1 MRPAR
6 ARRGAVAVVVLV
18 TVGLPFV
25 TRLAVAGPAGPPPT
39 PVPPNGSP
47 SPFPQSL
54 QTPQDAT
61 ARPDLDVPVAYLADL
76 DDGQAMFAKAPL
88 ARRPIASLTKI
99 MTALLTLERTSLDD
113 VVTITPEAVF
123 GRDDFGASS
132 SLGLR
137 AGEKLTVRDLLYA
150 LMLQSSNDA
159 AVALAIE
166 VAGSEAAFVRL
177 MNRRA
182 ATLGMDG
189 TVFFSPNGLDDRGR
203 STALDL
209 TRLVRV
215 AYDTPGF
222 APIVA
227 TKFRT
232 IPAPPGGKPRKI
244 QNRNALL
251 WLYPDAMGVKTGS
264 TAGAGYCV
272 VAVAER
278 GGRRLI
284 SVVLGSGNEPFSEAA
299 TLFDYGFEAF
309 EERTFVTAG
318 QDLGTVAIRGG
329 VVPVEAGA
337 ALEGLVP
344 AEAGQ
349 AKRRIVVSPE
359 AVFPPAAD
367 ERIGTLKVTIPGVTV
382 GAVPVVVSDV
392 PAPPAAGDGPW
403 WARASGAVVEGIGD
417 VLRGIFG

>member
-1 MRPAR
+1 MFCTRCGHRNRDDSRFCAECGAPLQGDPTLSLSAVEPDDEGHDEFPFPHDELGPGQGLLLVK
-6 ARRGAVAVVVLV
+6 RG
-18 TVGLPFV
+18 PN
-25 TRLAVAGPAGPPPT
+25 AGSTFLLEDDLT
-39 PVPPNGSP
+39 PVGR
-47 SPFPQSL
+47 
-54 QTPQDAT
+54 D
-61 ARPDLDVPVAYLADL
+61 
-76 DDGQAMFAKAPL
+76 
-88 ARRPIASLTKI
+88 
-99 MTALLTLERTSLDD
+99 
-113 VVTITPEAVF
+113 PETAVF

-166 VAGSEAAFVRL
+166 VAGSQAAFVRL

-232 IPAPPGGKPRKI
+232 IPAPPGGKPRRI

-251 WLYPDAMGVKTGS
+251 WLYPGAIGVKTGS

-329 VVPVEAGA
+329 VVPVKAGA

-344 AEAGQ
+344 TEAGQ
-349 AKRRIVVSPE
+349 AKRRIVVSPD
-359 AVFPPAAD
+359 AVFPPAPD
-367 ERIGTLKVTIPGVTV
+367 ERIGTLKVTIPGVTI

-417 VLRGIFG
+417 VMRGIFG